1 MRLSSFVFYAV
12 LAFCAAFQFCAPAA
26 AQTGGAGP
34 RAEYELLFKRTLAN
48 PGDLDAAFKFAEVA
62 NNLGEYE
69 AAIGALERMIFFNP
83 GLSRVRLELGILYF
97 RLGAYGQARAYL
109 NSAIEA
115 PNTPTDVSDRVKG
128 FLSEID
134 RRDQPNQF
142 SGFAQTGLRYQSTA
156 NTGPASLNVRALGF
170 DATLSP
176 TAGKRGDWNWFA
188 LGGFRHVFDF
198 GNQRGDTWEST
209 AQYYF
214 AKQFR
219 LSNFDISLAE
229 VTSGPRLSLGLD
241 SLPGWS
247 VRPYGVVSG
256 LGLGNRNYAS
266 TGGGGLS
273 VAMPTTFISFEAGGE
288 VRRRNFVNSG
298 KFPTA
303 SQQTGTL
310 SSAYVSATVPVMG
323 LFQLR
328 ARAIYAVNRA
338 DSLFSFNS
346 YTQPGV
352 DVALAYEFTPPVL
365 SGVRRWTL
373 TPAASFIMANYK
385 TPNPLI
391 DPGMKRRDREFR
403 AGVTLDAP
411 VTDNFG
417 FGAAVQLIRNQSSLP
432 NYRYKNISFLFG
444 PTGRF

>member
-1 MRLSSFVFYAV
+1 M
-12 LAFCAAFQFCAPAA
+12 
-26 AQTGGAGP
+26 
-34 RAEYELLFKRTLAN
+34 LFKRTLAN
-48 PGDLDAAFKFAEVA
+48 PGDLDSAFKFAEVA

-115 PNTPTDVSDRVKG
+115 PNTPPDVTDRVKG

-134 RRDQPNQF
+134 RRDQPSQF
-142 SGFAQTGLRYQSTA
+142 SGFAQTGLRYQSNA

-170 DATLSP
+170 DATLNP
-176 TAGKRGDWNWFA
+176 TAGKRADWNWFA

-219 LSNFDISLAE
+219 LSDFDISLAE

-241 SLPGWS
+241 ALPGWS

-266 TGGGGLS
+266 TGGGGVSL
-273 VAMPTTFISFEAGGE
+273 AMPTAWVSFEAGGE
-288 VRRRNFVNSG
+288 IRRRNFVNTD
-298 KFPTA
+298 KFPTS
-303 SQQTGTL
+303 SQQTGVLT
-310 SSAYVSATVPVMG
+310 SGYVSASIPVMG
-323 LFQLR
+323 LFQLKTR
-328 ARAIYAVNRA
+328 AVYAVNRA
-338 DSLFSFNS
+338 DSGFGFNS
-346 YTQPGV
+346 YTQPGFE
-352 DVALAYEFTPPVL
+352 VAVAYEFTPPVFG
-365 SGVRRWTL
+365 GVRRWTL

-391 DPGMKRRDREFR
+391 DPGVKRRDRESR
-403 AGVTLDAP
+403 VGLTLDAP

-417 FGAAVQLIRNQSSLP
+417 FGAAVQYIQNQSSLP
-432 NYRYKNISFLFG
+432 NYRYKNITFLFG